1 MVATSWLSPAN
12 QHAFGQLIRQ
22 LQRAPLPDLAHPDRL
37 DALRQAMSQLCD
49 LQRFGILYA
58 EGSHLQLFSPLGWPP
73 PWQKGDVPNE
83 LTLTNHL
90 TQMSQQPG
98 WCQAEVGQGEIRRI
112 LALTQPQ
119 QQPLLQ
125 LLLESLALN
134 FSHQQASRRL
144 ELCRSPLLH
153 RVPQWQEKM
162 ESFIRLMRLA
172 QSLPPTQ
179 LCAQFESSLRY
190 WMGTQSLQVLQRDN
204 HQFRLLYPSQPALPL
219 EQLQAWASKSAFAEY
234 PQGVHHWYGL
244 PLFVHRS
251 HAATLL
257 LCNQRPLTQEDRL
270 LLTLVTEQ
278 LGGLLELIQLRQRL
292 DRSRRLLEGQ
302 DPQQQLRRHN
312 HLLLKQ
318 LRQRDELERQ
328 LLEDAQ
334 RDPLTGL
341 GNRSLFLHHL
351 QQALHHYH
359 RYPDD
364 GFAVLLLD
372 LVSLRQ
378 VNQEYGDGMGDLLLK
393 TMARLLQES
402 VRQNDLVA
410 RLSGDEFVLLLDYAY
425 HTETITPVISRIL
438 DRLQDPLLLNET
450 PLQIRANMGVATV
463 SPEIKEAGQM
473 LHQADMALFQAKRSN
488 QGHAVF
494 YSELCDVTERP
505 SPEQAL
511 VQALQSQRILPYF
524 QPIHYLADGEVHSVE
539 VLARWLTQEGE
550 LKDAVEFVPL
560 AEQSGLVLEIDRLI
574 LRHVCG
580 LLHGWLARLPE
591 RHGLRLAVNL
601 SGKHLLERER
611 IEALLAI
618 INEQQVS
625 PRRLIF
631 EFRERDLVRL
641 DSRTLGLLHELRAKG
656 IEIAV
661 DDFGTGYSSL
671 NALFHYPVD
680 YIKVDDSFTHRLDK
694 SPRDRTLIR
703 TIRDLGRD
711 LGMGVIIEGVE
722 TPQQQAMLLELGCEL
737 GQGYK
742 LSLPMPADAVLA
754 LLMPGPRG
762 L

>member
-1 MVATSWLSPAN
+1 M
-12 QHAFGQLIRQ
+12 
-22 LQRAPLPDLAHPDRL
+22 
-37 DALRQAMSQLCD
+37 
-49 LQRFGILYA
+49 
-58 EGSHLQLFSPLGWPP
+58 
-73 PWQKGDVPNE
+73 
-83 LTLTNHL
+83 
-90 TQMSQQPG
+90 
-98 WCQAEVGQGEIRRI
+98 
-112 LALTQPQ
+112 
-119 QQPLLQ
+119 
-125 LLLESLALN
+125 
-134 FSHQQASRRL
+134 
-144 ELCRSPLLH
+144 
-153 RVPQWQEKM
+153 
-162 ESFIRLMRLA
+162 
-172 QSLPPTQ
+172 
-179 LCAQFESSLRY
+179 
-190 WMGTQSLQVLQRDN
+190 
-204 HQFRLLYPSQPALPL
+204 
-219 EQLQAWASKSAFAEY
+219 
-234 PQGVHHWYGL
+234 
-244 PLFVHRS
+244 
-251 HAATLL
+251 
-257 LCNQRPLTQEDRL
+257 
-270 LLTLVTEQ
+270 
-278 LGGLLELIQLRQRL
+278 
-292 DRSRRLLEGQ
+292 
-302 DPQQQLRRHN
+302 
-312 HLLLKQ
+312 
-318 LRQRDELERQ
+318 
-328 LLEDAQ
+328 
-334 RDPLTGL
+334 
-341 GNRSLFLHHL
+341 
-351 QQALHHYH
+351 
-359 RYPDD
+359 
-364 GFAVLLLD
+364 
-372 LVSLRQ
+372 
-378 VNQEYGDGMGDLLLK
+378 
-393 TMARLLQES
+393 
-402 VRQNDLVA
+402 
-410 RLSGDEFVLLLDYAY
+410 
-425 HTETITPVISRIL
+425 
-438 DRLQDPLLLNET
+438 
-450 PLQIRANMGVATV
+450 
-463 SPEIKEAGQM
+463 
-473 LHQADMALFQAKRSN
+473 
-488 QGHAVF
+488 
-494 YSELCDVTERP
+494 
-505 SPEQAL
+505 
-511 VQALQSQRILPYF
+511 
-524 QPIHYLADGEVHSVE
+524 E

>member
-12 QHAFGQLIRQ
+12 KHAFGQLIRQ
-22 LQRAPLPDLAHPDRL
+22 LQQAPLPDLAHPDRL
-37 DALRQAMSQLCD
+37 NSLRDAMGQLCD
-49 LQRFGILYA
+49 LQRFGILYGD
-58 EGSHLQLFSPLGWPP
+58 GSQIRLFSPLGWPT
-73 PWQKGDVPNE
+73 PWQDGEVSDE
-83 LTLTNHL
+83 LALTDQL
-90 TQMSQQPG
+90 AQMGQEAG

-134 FSHQQASRRL
+134 FSHQQANRRL

-153 RVPQWQEKM
+153 RIPQWQEKM

-190 WMGTQSLQVLQRDN
+190 WMSTQSLHVLQRDH
-204 HQFRLLYPSQPALPL
+204 HQFQLLYPSQPNLPL
-219 EQLQAWASKSAFAEY
+219 AQLQTWAAKSGFAEY
-234 PQGVHHWYGL
+234 EHGLHHWYGL
-244 PLFVHRS
+244 PLFVHRT

-257 LCNQRPLTQEDRL
+257 LCNQRPLSEEDRL

-278 LGGLLELIQLRQRL
+278 LGGLLELTQLRQRL
-292 DRSRRLLEGQ
+292 DRSRRLMESS

-328 LLEDAQ
+328 LQEDAQ
-334 RDPLTGL
+334 RDGLTGL
-341 GNRSLFLHHL
+341 SNRSLFLHHL

-378 VNQEYGDGMGDLLLK
+378 VNEEYGEGMGDLLLK
-393 TMARLLQES
+393 TLARLLQES

-410 RLSGDEFVLLLDYAY
+410 RLSGDEFVLLLDYAF

-438 DRLQDPLLLNET
+438 DRLQSPLLLDDT
-450 PLQIRANMGVATV
+450 PLQIRANMGIATV
-463 SPEIKEAGQM
+463 SPEIKDAGQM
-473 LHQADMALFQAKRSN
+473 LHQADMALCQAKRSN

-494 YSELCDVTERP
+494 YSELCDITERP

-511 VQALQSQRILPYF
+511 VQAIQDQRILPYF

-560 AEQSGLVLEIDRLI
+560 AEQSGLILEIDRLI

-591 RHGLRLAVNL
+591 HHGLRLAVNL

-611 IEALLAI
+611 IDALLAI

-656 IEIAV
+656 IQIAV

-680 YIKVDDSFTHRLDK
+680 YIKVDDSFIHRLDK

-711 LGMGVIIEGVE
+711 LGMTVVVEGVE
-722 TPQQQAMLLELGCEL
+722 SPEQQTVLLDLGCEL

-742 LSLPMPADAVLA
+742 LSLPMSADGMLA
-754 LLMPGPRG
+754 LLMPGPRR